1 MLFLIFYFYFAKL
14 FNLPELSENDR
25 IVYAFY
31 SFFEIILEIIGIIG
45 IISIV
50 IESKR
55 K

>member
-1 MLFLIFYFYFAKL
+1 MFFLIFYFYFSKL

-25 IVYAFY
+25 VVYALY
-31 SFFEIILEIIGIIG
+31 SFFELILEIVG
-45 IISIV
+45 IISII

>member
-25 IVYAFY
+25 VVYAFY
-31 SFFEIILEIIGIIG
+31 SFFELILEIVA
-45 IISIV
+45 IISII